1 MGLGRGSRRE
11 GRQGVGRCVH
21 LAALDGRGLS
31 RGVVRFVDSII
42 HDGDIIDLSALV
54 LVH

>member
-1 MGLGRGSRRE
+1 MYRGGLSWATTPSSST
-11 GRQGVGRCVH
+11 VVP
-21 LAALDGRGLS
+21 GRGLS

-42 HDGDIIDLSALV
+42 YDGDIIDLSALV